1 MHLPELIQDLTLILI
16 SACLV
21 IVLFKKLKQPI
32 VLGYILSGF
41 IVSPHVP
48 IFPNILNQKSIHVWA
63 EIGVIF
69 LLFALGLEF
78 SFKKLLR
85 VGAPASVTAI
95 TEVFIMTLLGF
106 GIGQLLS
113 WSTMD
118 SIFLGGILAIS
129 STTIIIRAFE
139 ETKVKNL
146 GFASIVFGVLIVED
160 LVAILLLV
168 LLSTLAVSR
177 EFEGTQLL
185 LSIGKLGFFL
195 VICFLSGIFLI
206 PPILKKLKNLLCEE
220 TILIVSLALCLLMAS
235 LATSVGFSPALG
247 AFLMGTILAETSESE
262 RIEHLIKPVKD
273 LFAAIFFVSV
283 GMLINPKVL
292 VEFAWPIL
300 LITLAT
306 VIGKLI
312 STAFGVL
319 LSGQSLR
326 NAIQSGLSLAQ
337 IGEFSFI
344 IAALGQTLKVTSDFL
359 YPIAVGV
366 SAITTL
372 LTPYFIR
379 SSNSVYNFIEK
390 IIPIKWQKYF
400 EKYQIQISNISST
413 HEWITYLKSSIIH
426 ILINVIPTIA
436 IFLSIEKFILPIL
449 NNYLINFSGLTSLII
464 ALLCSS
470 PFLWSMLFIK
480 NKNLKFLSNNN
491 NLPFIMFEILKFFIA
506 IIILGTL
513 ITRFIPIGFTLL
525 IALVSVTI
533 FFVVFNKNIEFIYK
547 WLEKQ
552 FVKNLS
558 EKETESKEG
567 SHSLV
572 PWDAHIVKLTIS
584 PESPLIGKSL
594 SEIRIREKYS
604 VTIVLIERGQK
615 KIAAPGRDESLY
627 PHDKI
632 SIIGTD
638 EQILKFQEEITNTNN
653 KEEKNIS
660 QSKYTLQQVII
671 PLGSTF
677 CDKTILESNFKN
689 ETQGLIVGIER
700 RQQRFLNPDSS
711 MKFQENDIVWTVAD
725 IEKIQKL
732 KISGKLL

>member
-1 MHLPELIQDLTLILI
+1 
-16 SACLV
+16 
-21 IVLFKKLKQPI
+21 
-32 VLGYILSGF
+32 
-41 IVSPHVP
+41 
-48 IFPNILNQKSIHVWA
+48 
-63 EIGVIF
+63 
-69 LLFALGLEF
+69 
-78 SFKKLLR
+78 
-85 VGAPASVTAI
+85 
-95 TEVFIMTLLGF
+95 
-106 GIGQLLS
+106 
-113 WSTMD
+113 
-118 SIFLGGILAIS
+118 
-129 STTIIIRAFE
+129 
-139 ETKVKNL
+139 
-146 GFASIVFGVLIVED
+146 
-160 LVAILLLV
+160 
-168 LLSTLAVSR
+168 
-177 EFEGTQLL
+177 
-185 LSIGKLGFFL
+185 
-195 VICFLSGIFLI
+195 
-206 PPILKKLKNLLCEE
+206 
-220 TILIVSLALCLLMAS
+220 
-235 LATSVGFSPALG
+235 
-247 AFLMGTILAETSESE
+247 
-262 RIEHLIKPVKD
+262 
-273 LFAAIFFVSV
+273 
-283 GMLINPKVL
+283 
-292 VEFAWPIL
+292 
-300 LITLAT
+300 
-306 VIGKLI
+306 
-312 STAFGVL
+312 
-319 LSGQSLR
+319 
-326 NAIQSGLSLAQ
+326 
-337 IGEFSFI
+337 
-344 IAALGQTLKVTSDFL
+344 
-359 YPIAVGV
+359 
-366 SAITTL
+366 
-372 LTPYFIR
+372 
-379 SSNSVYNFIEK
+379 
-390 IIPIKWQKYF
+390 
-400 EKYQIQISNISST
+400 
-413 HEWITYLKSSIIH
+413 
-426 ILINVIPTIA
+426 
-436 IFLSIEKFILPIL
+436 
-449 NNYLINFSGLTSLII
+449 
-464 ALLCSS
+464 
-470 PFLWSMLFIK
+470 
-480 NKNLKFLSNNN
+480 
-491 NLPFIMFEILKFFIA
+491 MFEILKFFIA
-506 IIILGTL
+506 IIILGIL

>member
-1 MHLPELIQDLTLILI
+1 
-16 SACLV
+16 
-21 IVLFKKLKQPI
+21 
-32 VLGYILSGF
+32 
-41 IVSPHVP
+41 
-48 IFPNILNQKSIHVWA
+48 
-63 EIGVIF
+63 
-69 LLFALGLEF
+69 
-78 SFKKLLR
+78 
-85 VGAPASVTAI
+85 
-95 TEVFIMTLLGF
+95 
-106 GIGQLLS
+106 
-113 WSTMD
+113 
-118 SIFLGGILAIS
+118 
-129 STTIIIRAFE
+129 
-139 ETKVKNL
+139 
-146 GFASIVFGVLIVED
+146 
-160 LVAILLLV
+160 
-168 LLSTLAVSR
+168 
-177 EFEGTQLL
+177 
-185 LSIGKLGFFL
+185 
-195 VICFLSGIFLI
+195 
-206 PPILKKLKNLLCEE
+206 
-220 TILIVSLALCLLMAS
+220 
-235 LATSVGFSPALG
+235 
-247 AFLMGTILAETSESE
+247 
-262 RIEHLIKPVKD
+262 
-273 LFAAIFFVSV
+273 
-283 GMLINPKVL
+283 MLINPKVL

-506 IIILGTL
+506 IIILGIL

-677 CDKTILESNFKN
+677 CDKTIS
-689 ETQGLIVGIER
+689 
-700 RQQRFLNPDSS
+700 
-711 MKFQENDIVWTVAD
+711 
-725 IEKIQKL
+725 
-732 KISGKLL
+732 